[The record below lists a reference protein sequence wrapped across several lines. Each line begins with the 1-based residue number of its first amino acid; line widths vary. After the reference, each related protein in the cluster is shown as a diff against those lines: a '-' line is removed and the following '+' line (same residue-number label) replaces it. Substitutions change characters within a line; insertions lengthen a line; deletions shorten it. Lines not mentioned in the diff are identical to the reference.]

1 MHGVRRQIALEHFK
15 FALIKLKLFP
25 NYGSV
30 ESSSWPTSK
39 QGNLMRH
46 FLLLAMLLPSTAAL
60 AQVNGGQPIVEA
72 APSMRQLV
80 LSPNTE
86 VVVTPNDTITTKGKK
101 VKEGFKFPISTV
113 FDVMQDGYVVIP
125 KGTRGEGTV
134 TWMTNK
140 GAFGKSGKMEVSF
153 DWLELGG
160 RRVALTGTHRQ
171 EGEGNTGATVGT
183 AVAAGVFAA
192 FVTGRSAT
200 IPNGQ
205 QLRAR
210 TAESLTFVVPENAPR
225 VYSGTIMQAPVA
237 APLAP
242 QPVAVQAPR
251 Q

>member
-1 MHGVRRQIALEHFK
+1 MRAVITIALLS
-15 FALIKLKLFP
+15 A
-25 NYGSV
+25 
-30 ESSSWPTSK
+30 
-39 QGNLMRH
+39 
-46 FLLLAMLLPSTAAL
+46 STATY
-60 AQVNGGQPIVEA
+60 GQTATPAAAPAEA
-72 APSMRQLV
+72 AAPAMRQLV
-80 LSPNTE
+80 VSPNTE
-86 VVVTPNDTITTKGKK
+86 VVVTSNDTVTTKGKK
-101 VKEGFKFPISTV
+101 VKEGFKFTISTV

-192 FVTGRSAT
+192 FVTGRSAS
-200 IPNGQ
+200 IANGQ

-210 TAESLTFVVPENAPR
+210 TAEPLTFMVPDNAQR
-225 VYSGTIMQAPVA
+225 VITGTLMQAPVA
-237 APLAP
+237 APVAP
-242 QPVAVQAPR
+242 APAATLTPTATATPSK
-251 Q
+251 